1 MINFS
6 KLNLTEGMDPIEQSA
21 ADKATQSTEMK
32 RDLRVKSAQQRQ
44 MAQKSK
50 SQEKASTVY
59 NEHKAM
65 EINRAYDRQKSD
77 WKTEINEHRGAPA
90 GEEETTHPYVDVM
103 PMTDQKEKRAKE
115 QMDNAKKVGV
125 ENASKMASEEFS
137 FEAALD
143 KLVAEAKET
152 DNKAFQMMKAKLG
165 AQGILHKPGKPKTSE
180 EKKADAA
187 KRAKNY
193 ADNNKDYN
201 PYKARAGESD

>member
-1 MINFS
+1 MDFNHLHFS
-6 KLNLTEGMDPIEQSA
+6 EGMDPIEQSA
-21 ADKATQSTEMK
+21 ADKAAQSTDMK
-32 RDLRVKSAQQRQ
+32 RDMRVRSAQQRQ

-50 SQEKASTVY
+50 TKEKASMVY

-65 EINRAYDRQKSD
+65 EVNRAYDRMKSD
-77 WKTEINEHRGAPA
+77 WREEITEHRGTPA
-90 GEEETTHPYVDVM
+90 GEEDENKQHPYVDVM

-115 QMDNAKKVGV
+115 QMDKAKKVGV
-125 ENASKMASEEFS
+125 ENASKMALEDFS
-137 FEAALD
+137 FEDALG
-143 KLVAEAKET
+143 KLIDEAKET
-152 DNKAFQMMKAKLG
+152 DNKAFQMMKDKYKDVLF
-165 AQGILHKPGKPKTSE
+165 KPGKPKSPE

>member
-21 ADKATQSTEMK
+21 ADKATQSTDLK
-32 RDLRVKSAQQRQ
+32 RDMRVRSAQQKQ
-44 MAQKSK
+44 MAQKAK
-50 SQEKASTVY
+50 TKEKASMVY

-65 EINRAYDRQKSD
+65 EVNRAYDRMKSD
-77 WKTEINEHRGAPA
+77 WREEITEHRGAPA
-90 GEEETTHPYVDVM
+90 GQEDENNQHPYVDIM

-143 KLVAEAKET
+143 KLVSEAKET
-152 DNKAFQMMKAKLG
+152 DNKAFQMVKAKLAG
-165 AQGILHKPGKPKTSE
+165 QLHDPSKPKPKDAPRKPVGDQAKVPGMFDHS
-180 EKKADAA
+180 KKND
-187 KRAKNY
+187 
-193 ADNNKDYN
+193 
-201 PYKARAGESD
+201 

>member
-21 ADKATQSTEMK
+21 ADKAVQSSELK
-32 RDLRVKSAQQRQ
+32 RSPVVRGAQQKQ

-50 SQEKASTVY
+50 SKEKASVVY

-65 EINRAYDRQKSD
+65 EVNRAYDRQKSD
-77 WKTEINEHRGAPA
+77 WREEITEHRGAPA

-125 ENASKMASEEFS
+125 ENASKMASEEFD
-137 FEAALD
+137 FETALD
-143 KLVAEAKET
+143 KLIAEAKET
-152 DNKAFQMMKAKLG
+152 DNKAFQMMKDKYKDVLY
-165 AQGILHKPGKPKTSE
+165 KPGKPKSPE

-187 KRAKNY
+187 KKAKNY
-193 ADNNKDYN
+193 ADNNKNYD